1 MKGSPAIGTR
11 LLNGLELKHQS
22 RFGLDCLNDHSIA
35 EDLSRLLVERTSR
48 GVEAFNC
55 TRLDQFSRSAHDRT
69 RFRPAAYGLTDRVD
83 ALTTNLRIESP
94 IGLSTGVR
102 RRTLSYD
109 QPSESFCP
117 KHRGFGISAPKI
129 RCRLHR
135 MLTQP
140 PVSKSASARPPA
152 SSGRVLIPQFPP
164 MKTPPWHRNRSILQP
179 QPEKPA
185 GRPATWLSPHPPRK
199 GGR

>member
-1 MKGSPAIGTR
+1 MQFFTVSPAT
-11 LLNGLELKHQS
+11 LPDSH
-22 RFGLDCLNDHSIA
+22 
-35 EDLSRLLVERTSR
+35 
-48 GVEAFNC
+48 FNC

-117 KHRGFGISAPKI
+117 KRRGTGRAGQTRSSSLKGITFAPCLP
-129 RCRLHR
+129 CRR
-135 MLTQP
+135 
-140 PVSKSASARPPA
+140 
-152 SSGRVLIPQFPP
+152 
-164 MKTPPWHRNRSILQP
+164 
-179 QPEKPA
+179 
-185 GRPATWLSPHPPRK
+185 
-199 GGR
+199 

>member
-117 KHRGFGISAPKI
+117 KRRGTGRAGQTRSSSLKGITFAPCLP
-129 RCRLHR
+129 CRR
-135 MLTQP
+135 
-140 PVSKSASARPPA
+140 
-152 SSGRVLIPQFPP
+152 
-164 MKTPPWHRNRSILQP
+164 
-179 QPEKPA
+179 
-185 GRPATWLSPHPPRK
+185 
-199 GGR
+199 